1 MGSQLGYGNSPSKK
15 SKSLNMGSAHI
26 SEMSEVYVGV
36 SGKEEKKS
44 LAIKIDLVWTMRWF
58 KGNIKIFE
66 SGYLGKWCH
75 TRTYFRMDLITVL
88 LSLVSLG

>member
-44 LAIKIDLVWTMRWF
+44 LAIKIDLVWTMR
-58 KGNIKIFE
+58 
-66 SGYLGKWCH
+66 
-75 TRTYFRMDLITVL
+75 
-88 LSLVSLG
+88 